1 MGLDNVPRCRHV
13 KVNGIQCGSPAL
25 RRRRYCFFHDRA
37 QEQHA
42 RIMGNQF
49 KQARFVVPLL
59 EDANAVQL
67 ALMQVMQLLGSG
79 QMEPK
84 IAGLMLYALQT
95 ASGNLKH
102 TKFEA
107 EKPTDV
113 VIDRDTVDRTCIH
126 GPQWFAREFPDAM
139 EETEAEEN
147 QVEENEAEKGKASG
161 RETAGS
167 GKVRAQCRANARS
180 KPRKKPEPATVEEAP
195 PPEWVHGI
203 LRSMGIPVGAE
214 ARVAPG

>member
-1 MGLDNVPRCRHV
+1 MGH
-13 KVNGIQCGSPAL
+13 
-25 RRRRYCFFHDRA
+25 
-37 QEQHA
+37 
-42 RIMGNQF
+42 QF

-107 EKPTDV
+107 EQPTDV
-113 VIDRDTVDRTCIH
+113 VIDRDTVDRTCLH

-139 EETEAEEN
+139 EETEVEEN
-147 QVEENEAEKGKASG
+147 QVEEEENEAEKGKANG

-195 PPEWVHGI
+195 PPEWVHRI
-203 LRSMGIPVGAE
+203 LRSMGLPLGAE
-214 ARVAPG
+214 GNSHGSTGRELPVEAQEVDGL